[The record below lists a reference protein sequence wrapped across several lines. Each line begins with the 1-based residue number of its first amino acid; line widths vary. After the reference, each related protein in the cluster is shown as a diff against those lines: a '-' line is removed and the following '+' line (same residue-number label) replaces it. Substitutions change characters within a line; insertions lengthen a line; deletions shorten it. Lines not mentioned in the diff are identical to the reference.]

1 MTPLM
6 GGPSGDGSEMSGYE
20 LAVRIPRELPR
31 VRRRQLMKAHS
42 AHLTLR
48 SHARRRHGLVV
59 RRHGLQHCSRAAEPP
74 DRPRPLRLHRQRQGV
89 PERQRRLRG
98 VPGIAR
104 RTRETPGRGCAG
116 RSRRVRVCHRCGP
129 RLHLAM
135 PTPLDVDAVGGR
147 APLTAPA
154 AASVTAS
161 GSPAMARAVSHA
173 ATWAPSVVGTVR
185 REHLLVVRRV
195 DGAGP

>member
-1 MTPLM
+1 
-6 GGPSGDGSEMSGYE
+6 
-20 LAVRIPRELPR
+20 
-31 VRRRQLMKAHS
+31 MKAHR

-59 RRHGLQHCSRAAEPP
+59 GVMACSTAAESRNLQIVHGHFAFTVSGKEYTSASAACAAYLASLAAPGKHQDVGAP
-74 DRPRPLRLHRQRQGV
+74 DDHGEFV
-89 PERQRRLRG
+89 
-98 VPGIAR
+98 
-104 RTRETPGRGCAG
+104 CAIDA
-116 RSRRVRVCHRCGP
+116 GP

-161 GSPAMARAVSHA
+161 GSPAMARAVNHA